1 MCSRLHA
8 GRFFMDYGY
17 WMDRK
22 RASKAMARDAAS
34 SEARLIHLHLA
45 GCYSVKAASARAG
58 IPLYAP
64 GAGAEREMAP
74 PSRGDET

>member
-1 MCSRLHA
+1 
-8 GRFFMDYGY
+8 MDYRY
-17 WMDRK
+17 WIDRK
-22 RASKAMARDAAS
+22 RASAALARDAAS

-58 IPLYAP
+58 IPLYVP
-64 GAGAEREMAP
+64 GAGPERELRP